1 MRVLDTKTLEFR
13 EFPDLPDKPYAIL
26 SHRWG
31 SAEITYKKY
40 RKSRDSIQRR
50 AGYKKVVDFCRI
62 ARQRDFRYAWV
73 DTCCIDKRS
82 SAELSEA
89 INSMYRWYKESTE
102 CYVYLEDY
110 RFWDPSPL
118 GACEWFKRGWTLQ
131 ELLAP
136 RHCVFF
142 TANWDVIGHKH
153 YYRNPRC
160 ACESSNSNIDHN
172 NTSSK
177 PTSFDHGPNLLQQL
191 VAATKIP
198 GSMLTGIT
206 EISTASVARRMSWA
220 SHRSTSRIEDRAY
233 SLLGIFDINMPL
245 LYGER
250 TKAFRRLQEEIIRTS
265 NDPSIFAFGR
275 DQLLS
280 VEESMYERPQ
290 PMYPRK
296 VSDTVLAESPDYF
309 WQGGDVLVSKDLFDE
324 PYLVTHMGLRVV
336 TRSYKAVRPDWLEPS
351 GICYAILVA
360 NNHRPNCS
368 SQPLGQLYLV
378 VQQVRSGKEGYY
390 IRVGVESCTTT
401 PPSLNGLDW
410 EPEDS
415 RLFYIKT

>member
-1 MRVLDTKTLEFR
+1 MRVLDTETLEFR

-31 SAEITYKKY
+31 STEVTYKEY

-50 AGYKKVVDFCRI
+50 AGYEKVVDFCRV

-89 INSMYRWYKESTE
+89 INSMYRWYRESTE

-110 RFWDPSPL
+110 RFWGPSSF

-142 TANWDVIGHKH
+142 TASWDVIGHKH
-153 YYRNPRC
+153 HYRDSRC
-160 ACESSNSNIDHN
+160 ACGNGNDDDKI
-172 NTSSK
+172 SK
-177 PTSFDHGPNLLQQL
+177 PTSFDHGPDLLQQL

-198 GSMLTGIT
+198 GSMFTGIT
-206 EISTASVARRMSWA
+206 EISTASIARRMSWA
-220 SHRSTSRIEDRAY
+220 SHRSTTRIEDRAY

-245 LYGER
+245 LYGEGA
-250 TKAFRRLQEEIIRTS
+250 KAFRRLQEEIIRTS

-275 DQLLS
+275 EILLS
-280 VEESMYERPQ
+280 AWEAMHERPR
-290 PMYPRK
+290 PMRK
-296 VSDTVLAESPDYF
+296 ALDAVLAESPDYF

-324 PYLVTHMGLRVV
+324 PYSITHMGLRVV
-336 TRSYKAVRPDWLEPS
+336 TRSYKALRPDWLGLS
-351 GICYAILVA
+351 GPYYAILVA
-360 NNHRPNCS
+360 NIHGRTS
-368 SQPLGQLYLV
+368 GSQPLGQLYLV
-378 VQQVRSGKEGYY
+378 IRQVRSGKEGYC
-390 IRVGVESCTTT
+390 IRVGVEGCTMK
-401 PPSLNGLDW
+401 PPDLGGLDW
-410 EPEDS
+410 KPEGS
-415 RLFYIKT
+415 RVFYIKM